1 MSSKHQACLCQ
12 WPEMLWPVPFRHSGT
27 QVMEESPWNQLM
39 NVHKRLQA
47 YRDPG
52 EDHNPLSFV
61 LSRIHHAAHFSTY
74 KYTKDSSERL
84 PYCPYVQS
92 YNSSLLLHITGINKW
107 LTPGLHLPFFIC
119 VLHQLTSQGPNVY
132 IWAHSDFICHFRQHL
147 LS

>member
-1 MSSKHQACLCQ
+1 MK
-12 WPEMLWPVPFRHSGT
+12 
-27 QVMEESPWNQLM
+27 
-39 NVHKRLQA
+39 LQA

-52 EDHNPLSFV
+52 EDQNPLPFV
-61 LSRIHHAAHFSTY
+61 LSRTHHAAHFSAY

-92 YNSSLLLHITGINKW
+92 YISSLLLHITGINKW

-132 IWAHSDFICHFRQHL
+132 I
-147 LS
+147 